1 MMDLYIYIYIYIYKS
16 GVVLLMFN
24 IILTNWYYIS
34 FIHKGL
40 PWIRR
45 GMPQKGV
52 NDSANKNF
60 LKTK

>member
-1 MMDLYIYIYIYIYKS
+1 MMDFYIYIYIYKS